1 MIVDIDDKLK
11 DKRAIIWRNN
21 SITYRELIES
31 ALKFSERLFSGTI
44 VGICF
49 DDPIKFTQ
57 AYLGVL
63 YSGGVVALI
72 NNEYKKKYVE
82 KQLEYC
88 DCSILLT
95 DKEELLEDM
104 NIPSFELDDIENI
117 LYENKS
123 PILDE
128 VAVLIQTSGSD
139 SDPKIVQLTHEG
151 LIWVAQAH
159 NKHLK
164 LNESNVNLII
174 LPLTSSFAHT
184 TLFLSQLIMGGTIV
198 IESPPVSPKRI
209 YSLINEHS
217 INTMGCVPTH
227 LKLMRII
234 PPNEQEVKSLEYVVC
249 AGAHT
254 SNSDII
260 TLKRYFTNTVFL
272 KAYGLTEAGP
282 RVTCT
287 RPDSEDIDSDSSG
300 IPLQGVQVKIK
311 SSKIKKNA
319 DVIGEILVKSPGLM
333 KGYYKNKINNI
344 RDGWLYTGDLGKIDN
359 NNRLVVIGRKKNTVL
374 VGGRTVYLEEVEEI
388 LKTAEY
394 IKDAALIGVPGQNL
408 WGKNCGFSCT
418 IPTN

>member
-184 TLFLSQLIMGGTIV
+184 TLFCL
-198 IESPPVSPKRI
+198 
-209 YSLINEHS
+209 N
-217 INTMGCVPTH
+217 
-227 LKLMRII
+227 
-234 PPNEQEVKSLEYVVC
+234 
-249 AGAHT
+249 
-254 SNSDII
+254 
-260 TLKRYFTNTVFL
+260 
-272 KAYGLTEAGP
+272 
-282 RVTCT
+282 
-287 RPDSEDIDSDSSG
+287 
-300 IPLQGVQVKIK
+300 
-311 SSKIKKNA
+311 
-319 DVIGEILVKSPGLM
+319 
-333 KGYYKNKINNI
+333 
-344 RDGWLYTGDLGKIDN
+344 
-359 NNRLVVIGRKKNTVL
+359 
-374 VGGRTVYLEEVEEI
+374 
-388 LKTAEY
+388 
-394 IKDAALIGVPGQNL
+394 
-408 WGKNCGFSCT
+408 
-418 IPTN
+418 